1 MDTDMTEGMPGDKAS
16 PGDVA
21 LMTLTALESGQSE
34 LLADDITRQIHAG
47 LTAAPSAYLGV
58 PE

>member
-1 MDTDMTEGMPGDKAS
+1 MTEGMPGDKAS